1 MNKKLVKKTVRKK
14 TSRPKKIAGILKE
27 EFRKNPTR
35 FIMYIIIIITV
46 IGFAVGG
53 FKIKTK
59 FFEFEKDP
67 INPDTIRALKNV
79 PQRKR

>member
-1 MNKKLVKKTVRKK
+1 MNKKPVRKSVRKK

-67 INPDTIRALKNV
+67 ISPETINAIRHG
-79 PQRKR
+79 QIKR